1 MTLKDKRL
9 SLYCVV
15 EIEKSTT
22 HKTGN
27 RDTVSKYAFSRIII
41 NYD

>member
-1 MTLKDKRL
+1 MTLKDKRV
-9 SLYCVV
+9 SLYCAV

-27 RDTVSKYAFSRIII
+27 RDTVSKYVFSRIPI